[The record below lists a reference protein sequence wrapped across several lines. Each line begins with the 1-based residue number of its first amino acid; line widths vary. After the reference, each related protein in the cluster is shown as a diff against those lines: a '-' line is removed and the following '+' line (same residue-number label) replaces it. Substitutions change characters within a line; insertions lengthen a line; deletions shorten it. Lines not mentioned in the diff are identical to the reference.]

1 MLIDSGF
8 LVPTIHKTLPD
19 NAKQHFARLK
29 EGAILRKTLLLRE
42 AITYQDGCVKNST
55 QFEQG

>member
-42 AITYQDGCVKNST
+42 AITYQDGV
-55 QFEQG
+55 